1 MACWDRQRKALIG
14 RIETGENSCFSI
26 KCLANYPAVTDV
38 AGEMD
43 AVTDILRDC
52 KTCHKACVAAVE
64 MLAVRKRVLPDGR
77 G

>member
-1 MACWDRQRKALIG
+1 MQVFFPTC
-14 RIETGENSCFSI
+14 
-26 KCLANYPAVTDV
+26 PAVTDV

-43 AVTDILRDC
+43 ALPDTLHDC

-64 MLAVRKRVLPDGR
+64 MLAVRIVSDSR